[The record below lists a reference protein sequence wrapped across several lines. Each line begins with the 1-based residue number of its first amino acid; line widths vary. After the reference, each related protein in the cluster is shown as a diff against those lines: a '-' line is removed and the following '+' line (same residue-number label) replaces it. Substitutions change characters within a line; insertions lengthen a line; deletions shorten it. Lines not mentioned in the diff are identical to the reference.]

1 MLQENWVSLDETV
14 NCSTSYTCLLIPT
27 SARRKWGQLGMKELT
42 AQHLT
47 LYFCFISHFREMGD
61 QSKPP
66 LIPDDE
72 ADDDSN
78 DEEENGDDAGTPTQ
92 AAEGASQLMEELSV
106 QEKGEEN
113 STAGAAAVESGVG
126 SDVGDDDGDEDEGA
140 AEGEEASERPGP
152 GLETFNWCGPAFRL
166 ISVTS

>member
-1 MLQENWVSLDETV
+1 
-14 NCSTSYTCLLIPT
+14 
-27 SARRKWGQLGMKELT
+27 
-42 AQHLT
+42 
-47 LYFCFISHFREMGD
+47 MGD

-78 DEEENGDDAGTPTQ
+78 DEEENGGDADTPTH
-92 AAEGASQLMEELSV
+92 AAEGASQLMEELSM
-106 QEKGEEN
+106 QEKGEN
-113 STAGAAAVESGVG
+113 STAGAAAVESGVR

-140 AEGEEASERPGP
+140 AEGEEASERLGP
-152 GLETFNWCGPAFRL
+152 GLETFNWCGPASRL